1 MARATAL
8 LSMALLVGLGG
19 APARAADLSDLASHI
34 LKAAVVGAVVT
45 TVAEPMDDAINR
57 VAGSQSLPAD
67 IDTKVV
73 PVLSFGRKGYVGAAQ
88 VSGAADLVAR
98 AKAVLQLETEFDG
111 GRFRIKILSPMDSVN
126 PFDTSRVRGLGIT
139 GLADIALTRNTYR
152 APVSGGLQAG
162 DVLLGGAILVAVN
175 EFGPQIDDFI
185 NSVARTRG
193 MSAEGATK
201 VVPYLSVGEKAYLG
215 AMQVAGPADRV
226 AGVKA
231 VWQYED
237 LFDRGRTRLRML
249 VPSDS
254 LSPLSI
260 RRVKGVGCTAII
272 DTVAIRTREEP
283 GHYGYMRRAGLF
295 VGDDRFVPT
304 RRPPGW
310 DRGRKTGWILHGDPY
325 LPPGLS
331 RKVAPRGIAIIAP
344 DALARPVPERA
355 RERERERERDR
366 DRIRLREQ
374 LTPEGPEARQGR
386 PSAPRR
392 GAGAE
397 PEQLRGRGSSAQR
410 TRRQQ
415 QDDEP
420 RGGGRGRGR

>member
-1 MARATAL
+1 MAF
-8 LSMALLVGLGG
+8 LVGLGG

-45 TVAEPMDDAINR
+45 AVAEPMDDAINR
-57 VAGSQSLPAD
+57 VAGSHSLPAD

-88 VSGAADLVAR
+88 VSGAANLVAR
-98 AKAVLQLETEFDG
+98 ASAVLQLETEFDG

-152 APVSGGLQAG
+152 APVSGGMGVG

-193 MSAEGATK
+193 ISAEGATK

-226 AGVKA
+226 GRVKA

-272 DTVAIRTREEP
+272 DTVAIRTREDP
-283 GHYGYMRRAGLF
+283 GRYG
-295 VGDDRFVPT
+295 
-304 RRPPGW
+304 
-310 DRGRKTGWILHGDPY
+310 
-325 LPPGLS
+325 
-331 RKVAPRGIAIIAP
+331 
-344 DALARPVPERA
+344 
-355 RERERERERDR
+355 
-366 DRIRLREQ
+366 
-374 LTPEGPEARQGR
+374 
-386 PSAPRR
+386 
-392 GAGAE
+392 
-397 PEQLRGRGSSAQR
+397 
-410 TRRQQ
+410 
-415 QDDEP
+415 
-420 RGGGRGRGR
+420 

>member
-1 MARATAL
+1 MVF
-8 LSMALLVGLGG
+8 LVGLGG

-45 TVAEPMDDAINR
+45 AVAEPMDDAINR
-57 VAGSQSLPAD
+57 VAGSHSLPAD

-88 VSGAADLVAR
+88 VSGAANLVAR

-152 APVSGGLQAG
+152 APVSGGLGVG

-193 MSAEGATK
+193 ISAEGATK

-226 AGVKA
+226 NRVKA

-272 DTVAIRTREEP
+272 DTVAIRTREDP
-283 GHYGYMRRAGLF
+283 GRYGYMRRAGLF
-295 VGDDRFVPT
+295 VGDDRFVPAG
-304 RRPPGW
+304 RPPGW
-310 DRGRKTGWILHGDPY
+310 DRGRKMGWILHGDPY

-331 RKVAPRGIAIIAP
+331 RKVAPRGIAIIVSEP
-344 DALARPVPERA
+344 PARPVPERA
-355 RERERERERDR
+355 RERVGDR
-366 DRIRLREQ
+366 DRIRLRDQ
-374 LTPEGPEARQGR
+374 LTPEGPEARPAR

-392 GAGAE
+392 GSVAE
-397 PEQLRGRGSSAQR
+397 PEQLQRRGSSAQGR
-410 TRRQQ
+410 ARQQ

-420 RGGGRGRGR
+420 RARGRGRGR